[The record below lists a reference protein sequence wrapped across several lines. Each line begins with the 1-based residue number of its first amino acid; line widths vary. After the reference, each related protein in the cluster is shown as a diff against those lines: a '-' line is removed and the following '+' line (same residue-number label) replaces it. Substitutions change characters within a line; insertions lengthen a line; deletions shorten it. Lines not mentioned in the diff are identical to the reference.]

1 MLLSGKVAIVTG
13 AGSGMG
19 KAIANAFAT
28 QGAKLIVADI
38 NLQSVEQVARELA
51 DAALPVTV
59 DVADEK
65 QVRTMVEQ
73 CVATYGQIDILV
85 NSAGVPMAFTPIE
98 EVEVAQWER
107 IFDVNVKSIF
117 LTCKYVVPHMKQ
129 QNRGSIINIASI
141 AGVRARPGL
150 NAYCGSK
157 GAAIMLTKAL
167 ALELA
172 PHHIRVNAVNPGPAD
187 TPMLR
192 KFLNAAPDVAEQQT
206 KEIFVKSVPLGQLI
220 APEQIADACLYLASD
235 RAALVTGAVLNVD
248 GGRGI

>member
-19 KAIANAFAT
+19 KAIARAFAT
-28 QGAKLIVADI
+28 QGAKLIVADV
-38 NLQSVEQVARELA
+38 NQQAAELVARELA
-51 DAALPVTV
+51 EAALPVTV

-65 QVRTMVEQ
+65 QVRKLVEQ
-73 CVATYGQIDILV
+73 CVTAYGQIDILV
-85 NSAGVPMAFTPIE
+85 NSAGVPMVFTPIE
-98 EVEVAQWER
+98 EVDVSRWER

-117 LTCKYVVPHMKQ
+117 LTCKYVVPYMKQ
-129 QNRGSIINIASI
+129 QNRGAIINIASI

-150 NAYCGSK
+150 NAYCSSK

-172 PHHIRVNAVNPGPAD
+172 PHQIRVNVVNPGPAD
-187 TPMLR
+187 TPMLS
-192 KFLNAAPDVAEQQT
+192 KFLDAAPEQTEQQT
-206 KEIFVKSVPLGQLI
+206 KEIFVNSVPLGRLI
-220 APEQIADACLYLASD
+220 APEQIAEACLYLASD
-235 RAALVTGAVLNVD
+235 RAAMVTGAVLNVD